1 MVERRVVE
9 VSVTFAVEL
18 GRVRVPFAVE
28 MIERKVVGV
37 LVISPVELG
46 LVAKTWALDVEANV
60 DESVQFA
67 FFGQQQPNG
76 FKPRDQLSAKRFS
89 FAVLP

>member
-60 DESVQFA
+60 DESVQFSVELWSVA
-67 FFGQQQPNG
+67 MPC
-76 FKPRDQLSAKRFS
+76 
-89 FAVLP
+89 AVDVVERSVDVSV